1 MRSWVKPVVA
11 ALFCGVLWVLFQDE
25 LAADRKGVAA
35 AAMAGY
41 ALVLLRYRKACVTKM
56 SSEKVKESDY
66 LVAYATETGLAR
78 QLAKQTCKRLQQ
90 KRLRVAVVEL
100 NHLANAQVPERALL
114 IIASTT
120 GNGDAPRTG
129 DKWQENRGFLQHF
142 CACPYAVL
150 ALGDR
155 SYPRFCGFGLEVAAE
170 LGQAGAVP
178 LFEPVL
184 VHQGDPASVRY
195 WFSQLFQSVVPARH

>member
-1 MRSWVKPVVA
+1 VRLWVKPAVA
-11 ALFCGVLWVLFQDE
+11 ALSCGVLWVLFQDGLE
-25 LAADRKGVAA
+25 ADRKWVAA

-41 ALVLLRYRKACVTKM
+41 ALILLRYRKACVIKAG
-56 SSEKVKESDY
+56 SEKAKESDY

-90 KRLRVAVVEL
+90 KRLRVAMVEL
-100 NHLANAQVPERALL
+100 NHLANAQVPESAVL

-129 DKWQENRGFLQHF
+129 DKWQESRGFLQNF
-142 CACPYAVL
+142 SSCPYAVL

-170 LGQAGAVP
+170 LSQAGAVP
-178 LFEPVL
+178 LFEPIL
-184 VHQGDPASVRY
+184 VHQGDPASVKY
-195 WFSQLFQSVVPARH
+195 WFSQLFQSVVPAKR